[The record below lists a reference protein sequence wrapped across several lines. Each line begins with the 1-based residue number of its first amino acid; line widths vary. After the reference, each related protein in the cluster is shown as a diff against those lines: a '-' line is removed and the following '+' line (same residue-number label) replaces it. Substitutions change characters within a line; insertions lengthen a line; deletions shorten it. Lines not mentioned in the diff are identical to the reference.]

1 MVMNEEVTGLISYI
15 GTKHTTIRYDQ
26 TLYQWNMTVANNP
39 NIQAVSYSEVSSL
52 VIGKHSWQ
60 ITGDYACNSKPQ
72 TVLLSLRSQ
81 SFLTT
86 LSFYL
91 CSSARVTRA
100 SSPVLAGSAS
110 PSSLGV
116 TTSTTA
122 TTAQTRPTVAGS
134 PLTRPTRGSS
144 CRLPPG

>member
-81 SFLTT
+81 SFIFITF
-86 LSFYL
+86 SFYL
-91 CSSARVTRA
+91 CSSVRVTRA
-100 SSPVLAGSAS
+100 SSPVLEGSVS
-110 PSSLGV
+110 PCSLAA

-122 TTAQTRPTVAGS
+122 TIAQTRPTVAGS
-134 PLTRPTRGSS
+134 PLTRPTRGS
-144 CRLPPG
+144 